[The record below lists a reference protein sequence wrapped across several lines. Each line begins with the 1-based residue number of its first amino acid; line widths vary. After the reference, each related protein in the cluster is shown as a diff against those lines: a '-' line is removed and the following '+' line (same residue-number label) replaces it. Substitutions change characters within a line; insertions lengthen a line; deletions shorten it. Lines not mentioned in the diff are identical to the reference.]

1 MNFQVEIKMV
11 EAESRKFEHHCGGAV
26 VGPKTVVTAAH
37 CFDKV
42 ITIFDFLKVNLK
54 K

>member
-1 MNFQVEIKMV
+1 MIES
-11 EAESRKFEHHCGGAV
+11 ESRKFEHHCGGAV

-42 ITIFDFLKVNLK
+42 ITKL
-54 K
+54 